1 MLIADCQSQTSD
13 TELESEL
20 DAQHAASSTAQRT
33 APPPVQLDYEGGAA
47 TAPQSA
53 AYHYDDDEEEELQ
66 FDEDE
71 MAIAL
76 QQTPVDPAFS

>member
-1 MLIADCQSQTSD
+1 M
-13 TELESEL
+13 
-20 DAQHAASSTAQRT
+20 
-33 APPPVQLDYEGGAA
+33 QLDYEDDAV